1 MAYKLLLADDSITIQ
16 KVVELT
22 LAEEGFDVTAVG
34 DGAAAVEAAGK
45 LMPDIILAD
54 VFMPKMDGYQL
65 CQKIKSDPRLSGVP
79 VMLLT
84 GTFEEY
90 DEQKAASVGA
100 DDRLTKPFE
109 SAELI
114 SKVRQLV
121 ETGAQAPAAESA
133 AEPVAEPEAEQEP
146 ELEAESFAAEEAV
159 GAEPGD
165 VSDDLWNVVDMA
177 SEEQPLTSA
186 TEVMTE
192 EDLWKRANLVSDAE
206 EAEAVPEDAG
216 MSFEDLPVEAAA
228 FEEEG
233 EEIPETFL
241 PEEVVDEAEVE
252 PYAEPSP
259 ADEGSD
265 RTAILNMEDIQS
277 SVYAAEPEEVSAIEV
292 AEVGFEPEIMTFDSL
307 GEATEAAELTEPA
320 MPATRPAQA
329 VTAQQ
334 APPAMSEDAI
344 RAIVEKAAGPIIE
357 AKIKEALKGVSAEMI
372 EKIVWDVVPE
382 LAEEIIQKE
391 VDRIKAG

>member
-65 CQKIKSDPRLSGVP
+65 CETIKSDPRFSGVP
-79 VMLLT
+79 VMLLS

-90 DEQKAASVGA
+90 DEQKAARSGA

-121 ETGAQAPAAESA
+121 ENRTHAPAAET
-133 AEPVAEPEAEQEP
+133 EPET
-146 ELEAESFAAEEAV
+146 EAFAAEEVVETA
-159 GAEPGD
+159 AAD
-165 VSDDLWNVVDMA
+165 TSDDLWNVVDMS
-177 SEEQPLTSA
+177 SEEQPLSGT

-192 EDLWKRANLVSDAE
+192 EDLWKRANLVSEEAEE
-206 EAEAVPEDAG
+206 EAEAVLEDAG
-216 MSFEDLPVEAAA
+216 IT
-228 FEEEG
+228 FEELPAESAEV
-233 EEIPETFL
+233 EEVIPEAFL
-241 PEEVVDEAEVE
+241 PEEVVDEVEVE
-252 PYAEPSP
+252 PYSEPLPAEE
-259 ADEGSD
+259 DSD

-277 SVYAAEPEEVSAIEV
+277 SVYGAEPEEVAAIEV

-307 GEATEAAELTEPA
+307 GEATEAAELTKPPTPVEEAAPQVSAAHAPA
-320 MPATRPAQA
+320 AL
-329 VTAQQ
+329 
-334 APPAMSEDAI
+334 SEDEI
-344 RAIVEKAAGPIIE
+344 RAAVVSAAGPIIE
-357 AKIKEALKGVSAEMI
+357 AKIKEALASISADMI